1 MASMNS
7 LTLSGNLTRD
17 FEFKNG
23 VAKSG
28 LAVSTWD
35 KKTFFIDLVAFKQ
48 SADYIIK
55 QKFKKGDLIVAS
67 GELNINT
74 YNEKKYVQFIV
85 REIDRFSKKKDED
98 DVEIVDEPKVS
109 GVGLGEPKEAEI
121 KDEEIEISND
131 DLPF

>member
-17 FEFKNG
+17 FEFNKG

-35 KKTFFIDLVAFKQ
+35 KKTFFIDVVAFKQ
-48 SADYIIK
+48 NAEYIIK
-55 QKFKKGDLIVAS
+55 QKFGKGDLVVAS

-85 REIDRFSKKKDED
+85 REIDRFSKKKDD
-98 DVEIVDEPKVS
+98 DVEIVNEPKES
-109 GVGLGEPKEAEI
+109 GVGLGEPKEAEV
-121 KDEEIEISND
+121 KDEEIEITTD